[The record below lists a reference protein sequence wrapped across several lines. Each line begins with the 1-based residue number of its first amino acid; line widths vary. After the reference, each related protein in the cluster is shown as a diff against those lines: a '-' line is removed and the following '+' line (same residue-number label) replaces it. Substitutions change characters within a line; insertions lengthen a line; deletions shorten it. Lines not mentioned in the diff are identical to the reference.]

1 MRLVSDIKPVVEY
14 DRHQRLYAGYLVDK
28 AGNIISDFEYDNNKK
43 ALQEYMQYLANNY
56 DAK

>member
-14 DRHQRLYAGYLVDK
+14 DRHQRLYAGYLVD
-28 AGNIISDFEYDNNKK
+28 NIISDNNKK

-56 DAK
+56 NAK